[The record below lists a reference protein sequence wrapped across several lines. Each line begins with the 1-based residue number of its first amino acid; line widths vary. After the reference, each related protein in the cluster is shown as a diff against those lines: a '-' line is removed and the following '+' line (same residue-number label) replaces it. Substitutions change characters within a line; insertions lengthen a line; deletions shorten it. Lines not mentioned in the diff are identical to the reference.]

1 MKEIKLKNI
10 SNMSFIFKSLRFR
23 KRKSCK
29 NIWNDD
35 LNMKYEEPEEEKKI
49 QDFDETHRDEQL
61 KRIKEMS
68 KEEKE
73 EFIIW
78 YEGELKN
85 MEYSNVRMFGLLRIF
100 IEKEIKRSL
109 TSGEIEQIREKISKY
124 DNIKDIYNIVSDF

>member
-1 MKEIKLKNI
+1 
-10 SNMSFIFKSLRFR
+10 
-23 KRKSCK
+23 
-29 NIWNDD
+29 
-35 LNMKYEEPEEEKKI
+35 MKYEESEEEKKI

-68 KEEKE
+68 DEEKE
-73 EFIIW
+73 GFIIL

-85 MEYSNVRMFGLLRIF
+85 MEHSNVRMFGLLRIF

>member
-10 SNMSFIFKSLRFR
+10 SNMSLFKSLRFR

-29 NIWNDD
+29 DIWNDD

>member
-10 SNMSFIFKSLRFR
+10 SNMSFFKSLRFR

-29 NIWNDD
+29 DIWNDD
-35 LNMKYEEPEEEKKI
+35 LNMKYEEPEEEKRI
-49 QDFDETHRDEQL
+49 QDETHRDEQL